1 MEDLSAAAEALRT
14 GNLVAFP
21 TETVYGLGGDATNES
36 ALNKIF
42 QAKGRPRNH
51 PLIVHLAAADM
62 LRDWTNNVPTY
73 AAELAIAFWP
83 GPLTII
89 LKAASTVGRLVT
101 GGQDTVGIRVPSHP
115 VALELLSL
123 FAQSGGSGVAA
134 PSANRFGK
142 VSPTSAQA
150 VRQELAQFLSPADL
164 IIDGGD
170 CQVGVEST
178 IVDCTGSTPAIAR
191 PGAVTARMIQ
201 DVLGSEPS
209 TFSNNMRVSGSLPGH
224 YSPRA
229 KVLLNTIAAPGD
241 GLIAMSD
248 VKTPHGVIR
257 LLKSATSA
265 EYARGLYRALRQAD
279 DIGLES
285 VVAILPSGDD
295 IAVAIRD
302 RLSRASSD
310 QTDFLSFSD

>member
-1 MEDLSAAAEALRT
+1 MEDLSEAAEALRA

-42 QAKGRPRNH
+42 QVKGRPRNH

-89 LKAASTVGRLVT
+89 LKAPSAVSRLVT

-115 VALELLSL
+115 VALQLLSL
-123 FAQSGGSGVAA
+123 FAQRGGSGLAA

-150 VRQELAQFLSPADL
+150 VRQELAQFLSPGDR

-178 IVDCTGSTPAIAR
+178 IVDCTGFTPAIAR

-201 DVLGSEPS
+201 DVLGAEPS
-209 TFSNNMRVSGSLPGH
+209 TFSNNKRVSGSPPSH

-229 KVLLNTIAAPGD
+229 KVLLDAIAAPGD

-257 LLKSATSA
+257 LLESGTSA

-279 DIGLES
+279 DMGLES

-302 RLSRASSD
+302 RLRRASSG
-310 QTDFLSFSD
+310 QNDFLSFSD